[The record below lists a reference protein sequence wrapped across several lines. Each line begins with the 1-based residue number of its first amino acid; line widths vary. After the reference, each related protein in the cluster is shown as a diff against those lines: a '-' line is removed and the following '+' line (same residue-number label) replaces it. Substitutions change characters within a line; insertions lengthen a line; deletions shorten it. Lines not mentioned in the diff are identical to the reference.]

1 MVHDARIGLL
11 GVSWRHATAAT
22 IARFTLPREG
32 RAERLRA
39 LARTLG
45 AEEMVYV
52 ATCNRVEIL
61 VAGGDGA
68 SISERRR
75 RLHQYVDGRAGHDGD
90 AGEAARVIRAWEGEG
105 ATEHLFL
112 LASGLDSARAGESE
126 IVGQLRVAITESS
139 AAGLVGATLR
149 PLLDDALR
157 VAKRVRPI
165 AEGRIGRASLAD
177 VAVAQVR
184 EQLRR
189 TPGPVALVGVSPMT
203 EACAASLARDGVPLI
218 VVNRTVARA
227 EALAARYD
235 GGVRSLD
242 DFRAAPD
249 RVSALVLATGATSPV
264 LDADALSAIAAQH
277 ATPRAT
283 PHTTGEPVL
292 VVDLGVPPN
301 VRGTDAARAGLRYI
315 DMDAVNA
322 AAESGREGALAH
334 LGEARALVDEALS
347 DRRRRQWEA
356 LVDPTII
363 ELRRRFEARAHDEV
377 DRALQDELASLDA
390 AERAALRR
398 WTEGLVRRM
407 AHLPTRGLRDLAGRA
422 GPSAAAAFLGTAA
435 PDLAAALQERAARG
449 AAGVAGLED
458 APFDEDLA

>member
-1 MVHDARIGLL
+1 MRVGVL
-11 GVSWRHATAAT
+11 GVSWRHATSAT

-39 LARTLG
+39 LARALG
-45 AEEMVYV
+45 AQELVYV
-52 ATCNRVEIL
+52 ATCNRVEVL
-61 VAGGDGA
+61 VAGCDGA
-68 SISERRR
+68 AITEWRKRLYAFVNERVS
-75 RLHQYVDGRAGHDGD
+75 QV
-90 AGEAARVIRAWEGEG
+90 GEAERVLRAWEGEG

-112 LASGLDSARAGESE
+112 VASGLDSARAGESE
-126 IVGQLRVAITESS
+126 IVGQLRAAVAESEE
-139 AAGLVGATLR
+139 AGLVGVNLR
-149 PLLDDALR
+149 PLLDDAFR
-157 VAKRVRPI
+157 VAKRVRPV

-177 VAVAQVR
+177 VAVARVL

-189 TPGPVALVGVSPMT
+189 RPGPVALVGVSPMT
-203 EACAASLARDGVPLI
+203 EACAASLARVGVPLVI
-218 VVNRTVARA
+218 VNRTVARA
-227 EALAARYD
+227 EALAARYN
-235 GGVRSLD
+235 GRVRSLA
-242 DFRAAPD
+242 DFRTAPD
-249 RVSALVLATGATSPV
+249 DVSALVLATGATSPV
-264 LDADALSAIAAQH
+264 LDAEVLGAIAQ
-277 ATPRAT
+277 RSVDN
-283 PHTTGEPVL
+283 EPPL

-301 VRGTDAARAGLRYI
+301 VRVADATRAGLRYV

-356 LVDPTII
+356 LVDPAII

-422 GPSAAAAFLGTAA
+422 GPTAAAAFLGTAA

-449 AAGVAGLED
+449 GAVLED
-458 APFDEDLA
+458 AMLEDAMLDEGIA

>member
-1 MVHDARIGLL
+1 VSHASHPASSATVHDTRIGLL
-11 GVSWRHATAAT
+11 GVSWRHATSAT

-39 LARTLG
+39 LARALG
-45 AEEMVYV
+45 AEELVYV
-52 ATCNRVEIL
+52 ATCNRVEVL
-61 VAGGDGA
+61 VAGCDGVP
-68 SISERRR
+68 IGEWRR
-75 RLHQYVDGRAGHDGD
+75 RLHAFVDGRARHI
-90 AGEAARVIRAWEGEG
+90 GESERVIRAWEGEG

-112 LASGLDSARAGESE
+112 MASGLDSARAGESE
-126 IVGQLRVAITESS
+126 IVGQLRTAIAES
-139 AAGLVGATLR
+139 AEAGLVGAHLR
-149 PLLDDALR
+149 PLLDDAFR

-177 VAVAQVR
+177 VAVARVL

-189 TPGPVALVGVSPMT
+189 RPGTVALVGVSPMT
-203 EACAASLARDGVPLI
+203 EACAASLARIGVPLVI
-218 VVNRTVARA
+218 VNRTVARA
-227 EALAARYD
+227 EALAARYN
-235 GGVRSLD
+235 GRVRSLE

-249 RVSALVLATGATSPV
+249 DLTALVLATGAMSPV
-264 LDADALSAIAAQH
+264 LDAEVLRAIAGH
-277 ATPRAT
+277 
-283 PHTTGEPVL
+283 HTGCEPTL

-301 VRGTDAARAGLRYI
+301 VRSADAARAGLIYV

-322 AAESGREGALAH
+322 AAESGREDALVH

-377 DRALQDELASLDA
+377 DRALQDELSSLDA

-398 WTEGLVRRM
+398 WTEGLVRRL

-449 AAGVAGLED
+449 GSALEESLL
-458 APFDEDLA
+458 DEDIA